1 MAAEWEL
8 ERGSIDGLFFNLIC
22 SVRCRTSEPFVTRL
36 ISALLSSLSQLE
48 ILRGLQIRKVR
59 ECRIRNTDR

>member
-8 ERGSIDGLFFNLIC
+8 ERGSIDRLFFFNLIC

-48 ILRGLQIRKVR
+48 ILQIRKVS